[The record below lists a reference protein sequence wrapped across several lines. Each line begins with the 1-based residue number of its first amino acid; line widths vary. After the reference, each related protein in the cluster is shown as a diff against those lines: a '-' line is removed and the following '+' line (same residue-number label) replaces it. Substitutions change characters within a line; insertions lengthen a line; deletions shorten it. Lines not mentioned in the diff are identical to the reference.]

1 MATYTAR
8 SRSTTAVTGTT
19 GAALSRE
26 AAIAA
31 VVAGVAAG
39 NEAHVYNC
47 NLVSAAGP
55 TGTYST
61 SFNTTGPL
69 TGATFSATSHDLAA
83 AAAAAAGPTGPA
95 AGIDIWSVD
104 PPV

>member
-8 SRSTTAVTGTT
+8 SRSTAAVTGAT

-39 NEAHVYNC
+39 NEAHVYSC
-47 NLVSAAGP
+47 DLVSASGP
-55 TGTYST
+55 TGTYRT
-61 SFNTTGPL
+61 SFNTTGAL
-69 TGATFSATSHDLAA
+69 TGATFSATTHDLAA
-83 AAAAAAGPTGPA
+83 AAVAAAGPTGPG

>member
-8 SRSTTAVTGTT
+8 SRATTPVTGTT

-31 VVAGVAAG
+31 VAAGVAAG
-39 NEAHVYNC
+39 NEPHVYGC
-47 NLVSAAGP
+47 DLVSVAGP
-55 TGTYST
+55 TGTYRT

-83 AAAAAAGPTGPA
+83 AAAAAAGPTGPG

-104 PPV
+104 PSV